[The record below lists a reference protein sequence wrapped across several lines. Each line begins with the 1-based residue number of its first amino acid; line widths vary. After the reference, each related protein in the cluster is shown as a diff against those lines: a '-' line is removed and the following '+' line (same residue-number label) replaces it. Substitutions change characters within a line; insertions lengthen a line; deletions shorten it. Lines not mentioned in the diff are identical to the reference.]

1 MHSKVKNAMLDDSS
15 IWVRLKPEVVDYR
28 KSRNMNGYYVCKRMK
43 LYSYLISEG
52 FFAISCRPDRNNPK
66 YFVWIFPD
74 SKELNQAVT
83 EYYKG
88 C

>member
-1 MHSKVKNAMLDDSS
+1 
-15 IWVRLKPEVVDYR
+15 
-28 KSRNMNGYYVCKRMK
+28 MNGYYVCKRMK